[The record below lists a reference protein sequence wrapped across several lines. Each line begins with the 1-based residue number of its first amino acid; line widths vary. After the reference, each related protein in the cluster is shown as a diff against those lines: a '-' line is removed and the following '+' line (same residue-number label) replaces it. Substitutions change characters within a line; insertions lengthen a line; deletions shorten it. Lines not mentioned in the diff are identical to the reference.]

1 MLIFANQQYLFLLL
15 LVPLMPLLYALVRW
29 LRKRRLSRIGDPA
42 LVKQLIPSWSGA
54 KGWVRL
60 VLSSHHEGSQCG
72 NRCRCDGLY
81 RRRKQRH

>member
-42 LVKQLIPSWSGA
+42 LVK
-54 KGWVRL
+54 
-60 VLSSHHEGSQCG
+60 
-72 NRCRCDGLY
+72 
-81 RRRKQRH
+81 